1 MWAQVWNWLAEN
13 YPIMIVI
20 AVVAVIVWLIARFY
34 YTRMVKAEDGIKNLS
49 VELKNLPCAEREKM
63 NLQILDNLNTIITYL
78 KIKDSKAAVLFSQ
91 KESPRKL
98 NAQGISLFNECAG
111 QKFINDN
118 KEQLLSAI
126 ESKNP
131 RTALDVEQYANE
143 VLVSRLNSEIFNELK
158 QWVYNSPSIQVDV
171 SGRKVEYALTMNDI
185 CFILSIP
192 LRDLYL
198 DYHPEIEQN

>member
-1 MWAQVWNWLAEN
+1 MWTQVWKWLAEN
-13 YPIMIVI
+13 YPVVIVI
-20 AVVAVIVWLIARFY
+20 AVVAVVVWLIARFY

-49 VELKNLPCAEREKM
+49 VELKNLPCAEREKT

-111 QKFINDN
+111 QKFIDDN

-143 VLVSRLNSEIFNELK
+143 VLVSRLNLEIFNELK